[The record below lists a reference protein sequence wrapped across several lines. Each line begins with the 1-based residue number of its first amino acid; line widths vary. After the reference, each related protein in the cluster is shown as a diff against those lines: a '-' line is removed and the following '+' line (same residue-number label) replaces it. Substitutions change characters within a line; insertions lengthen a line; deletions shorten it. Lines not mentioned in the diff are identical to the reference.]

1 MQEGI
6 PGGAGMTLTQQ
17 KAFATV
23 LATYAGMKL
32 AGTERSAL
40 LVRSTADGTVVAAI
54 YANDNYMSD
63 PLVRKEVELV
73 RQHLKT
79 AGIRES
85 AFGVSF
91 DGKSW
96 ALMVQSENSRHK
108 TVAGRAFR
116 TEMLRAFLEE
126 TVWAAWRTV
135 NGADAEE
142 AGWPLKPDL

>member
-1 MQEGI
+1 
-6 PGGAGMTLTQQ
+6 MTLTQQ

-32 AGTERSAL
+32 ASTERSAL

-54 YANDNYMSD
+54 YANDNYTGN
-63 PLVRKEVELV
+63 PLVRKEIELV

-79 AGIRES
+79 AGVRES

-96 ALMVQSENSRHK
+96 ALLVQSENPRHK
-108 TVAGRAFR
+108 TVVGRAFR
-116 TEMLRAFLEE
+116 TEMLRGFLEE
-126 TVWAAWRTV
+126 TVWAAWRTA
-135 NGADAEE
+135 NGTATSD
-142 AGWPLKPDL
+142 AGWPINPEF